1 MSTYRNKV
9 QPKSKVILGG
19 SFKKSRNIKRFTK
32 GKERVRHYKWKING
46 FLSKVFEIKTKNRT
60 IVFHHSLA

>member
-19 SFKKSRNIKRFTK
+19 SFKKSRNISKDSQK
-32 GKERVRHYKWKING
+32 AKKE
-46 FLSKVFEIKTKNRT
+46 
-60 IVFHHSLA
+60 